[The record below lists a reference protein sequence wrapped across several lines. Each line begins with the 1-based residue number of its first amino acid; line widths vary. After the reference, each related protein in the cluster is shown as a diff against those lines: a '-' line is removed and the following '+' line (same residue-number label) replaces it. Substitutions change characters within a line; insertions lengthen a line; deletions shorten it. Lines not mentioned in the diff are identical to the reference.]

1 MTTTGKTATT
11 AIRDML
17 VVVDLAGERNSA
29 KLAVDLATRI
39 GSHLTGLALAYD
51 PITPAYSMAA
61 PIPTDFMVSARE
73 QAMEDAKKAAAG
85 FEEIARVAALSVE
98 THVSDVLIGDG
109 FGGVIDHAKLSDL
122 VIVGQDN
129 PDQREPLRE
138 VLTEAVM
145 FQAEVPTLLVP
156 HAGPAEFKSDHAVIA
171 WNGGTTA
178 ARAVRSAMP
187 LLKMSKKV
195 TVIIVEGG
203 RKRTEIAGADLATYL
218 ARHDLDVTIRTVTRT
233 PSGIG
238 QTIIDFAG
246 DEGAD
251 WMVMGAYGHSRLR
264 EFILGGTTARIL
276 KSMPLP
282 VLMAH

>member
-1 MTTTGKTATT
+1 
-11 AIRDML
+11 
-17 VVVDLAGERNSA
+17 
-29 KLAVDLATRI
+29 
-39 GSHLTGLALAYD
+39 
-51 PITPAYSMAA
+51 
-61 PIPTDFMVSARE
+61 
-73 QAMEDAKKAAAG
+73 
-85 FEEIARVAALSVE
+85 
-98 THVSDVLIGDG
+98 
-109 FGGVIDHAKLSDL
+109 
-122 VIVGQDN
+122 
-129 PDQREPLRE
+129 
-138 VLTEAVM
+138 
-145 FQAEVPTLLVP
+145 LLVP

-195 TVIIVEGG
+195 TVVIVEGG

>member
-1 MTTTGKTATT
+1 MTTSRKAAKS

-29 KLAVDLATRI
+29 KLAVDLAAKMR
-39 GSHLTGLALAYD
+39 SHLAGLALAYD

-73 QAMEDAKKAAAG
+73 QAVEDAKKAAAG
-85 FEEIARVAALSVE
+85 FEEIARIAGLSVE
-98 THVSDVLIGDG
+98 TRVSDVMVGDG
-109 FGGVIDHAKLSDL
+109 FGGIIDNCKLCDL
-122 VIVGQDN
+122 VVVGQDN
-129 PDQREPLRE
+129 PDQREPLRD

-145 FQAEVPTLLVP
+145 FQAGVPTLLVP
-156 HAGPAEFKSDHAVIA
+156 HAGPAEFKPDHAVIA

-178 ARAVRSAMP
+178 AGAVRAAMP
-187 LLKMSKKV
+187 LLDNAKKV
-195 TVIIVEGG
+195 TVVIVEGG
-203 RKRTEIAGADLATYL
+203 RKRAEIPGTDLATYL
-218 ARHDLDVTIRTVTRT
+218 ARHDLDVTVRTIGRAST
-233 PSGIG
+233 GIG
-238 QTIIDFAG
+238 QTILDFAS

-251 WMVMGAYGHSRLR
+251 WIVMGAYGHSRLR

-276 KSMPLP
+276 KSMTLP

>member
-29 KLAVDLATRI
+29 KLAVDLATRV

-85 FEEIARVAALSVE
+85 FEEIARVSALTVE

-109 FGGVIDHAKLSDL
+109 FGGVVDHAKLSDL
-122 VIVGQDN
+122 VVVGQDN

-156 HAGPAEFKSDHAVIA
+156 YAGPAEFKSDHAVIA

-178 ARAVRSAMP
+178 ARAVRAAMP

-195 TVIIVEGG
+195 TVVIVEGG

-218 ARHDLDVTIRTVTRT
+218 ARHDLDVTIRTITRT

-238 QTIIDFAG
+238 QTIIDFVG